1 MAESEAIA
9 LFLHATRS
17 GLFTMDWHLVCAS
30 CGHLVESLRSMGNLH
45 SHYSCDWCFAENE
58 ATLDDLIHVTFTVSP
73 EIRRLAFHEP
83 DTLPIEDF
91 YFKYRMAKDIRPLP
105 QPLDPTL
112 QIAQGTR
119 PLPPPAE
126 TTFAD
131 VVLSWTKLLTYL
143 KPGEMQTIEL
153 DAPSGSFYRISD
165 LLNNT
170 VCVLMLG
177 PALSKQIQHVQVA
190 LIDHKLRF
198 VDKDLLPARLEAP
211 PFQFNIEQVFNLP
224 AGKIVFELENRNSEK
239 SSVWIIL
246 APQNF
251 HPPRLEFEAFLS
263 GKRLLTDPTFRELFG
278 DEALDE
284 SQNIGMQ
291 STLLEKLKR

>member
-1 MAESEAIA
+1 M
-9 LFLHATRS
+9 
-17 GLFTMDWHLVCAS
+17 
-30 CGHLVESLRSMGNLH
+30 
-45 SHYSCDWCFAENE
+45 
-58 ATLDDLIHVTFTVSP
+58 
-73 EIRRLAFHEP
+73 
-83 DTLPIEDF
+83 
-91 YFKYRMAKDIRPLP
+91 
-105 QPLDPTL
+105 
-112 QIAQGTR
+112 
-119 PLPPPAE
+119 PPPAE

-198 VDKDLLPARLEAP
+198 VGKDLLPARLEAP

-224 AGKIVFELENRNSEK
+224 AGKIVFEL
-239 SSVWIIL
+239 V
-246 APQNF
+246 
-251 HPPRLEFEAFLS
+251 
-263 GKRLLTDPTFRELFG
+263 
-278 DEALDE
+278 
-284 SQNIGMQ
+284 
-291 STLLEKLKR
+291 